1 MASFVKEW
9 AEEGSRIG
17 GLFGAGRSSDE
28 LTLPWNRAMQVAFL
42 VFAGRA
48 LRNAVGSSKAEWAK
62 CLRSLD
68 ENKSTKQR
76 DDPAFY
82 GKYSLLA
89 TDQGIRGWLQTTND
103 VCYVAADDLDLK
115 RWNWDSVYSQRNAR
129 ELAATD
135 EGAVNL
141 ALASLNDSAIGL
153 FLQDLGQALSTYNWR
168 TSSTPGLT
176 EEQRLKQAVFRGSSG
191 YKEIRQQLM
200 AHVTKS
206 SGTVGRTAKSITKM
220 MEEK

>member
-9 AEEGSRIG
+9 AEDGSRIG

-42 VFAGRA
+42 IYSGRA
-48 LRNAVGSSKAEWAK
+48 VRKAVSASKAEWAK
-62 CLRSLD
+62 NLRSLED
-68 ENKSTKQR
+68 NSLF
-76 DDPAFY
+76 DDDHDLAFY

-89 TDQGIRGWLQTTND
+89 TDQGIRGLLQTTND
-103 VCYVAADDLDLK
+103 LCYSAADDLDLHS
-115 RWNWDSVYSQRNAR
+115 WDWDTVYSQRNAR

-135 EGAVNL
+135 QGAVNL
-141 ALASLNDSAIGL
+141 ALKSLKDTEIGS
-153 FLQDLGQALSTYNWR
+153 FLQELGVALSTYDWR

-191 YKEIRQQLM
+191 YKEIRRQLM
-200 AHVTKS
+200 AHVAKS
-206 SGTVGRTAKSITKM
+206 TGAVARTAKAIIKQV
-220 MEEK
+220 EDK